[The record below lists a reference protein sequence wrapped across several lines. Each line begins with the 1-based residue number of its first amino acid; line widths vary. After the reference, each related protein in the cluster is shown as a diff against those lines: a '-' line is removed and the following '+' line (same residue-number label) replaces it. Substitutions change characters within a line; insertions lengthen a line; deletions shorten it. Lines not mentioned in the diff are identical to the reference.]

1 MSVRLP
7 KHSRREPA
15 PPCAKSSAAVVDFI
29 RNMRMHRGGWCPLL
43 FLLVVLPLSACASAK
58 GPGAGSPGSGAA
70 GKPPSHADVN
80 LAPARAAVEEARRA
94 GAPTRAPETFRQ
106 AETHLKEAE
115 ALNAIGALTVE
126 KAQRV
131 ELLAKLALFEARYAA
146 SLSLLY
152 PRGAAG
158 DRAARGDESD
168 LAARARRAEEERRRL
183 EDRVALLQ
191 RELELT
197 ETEVVRTKAR
207 LQGLETKAE
216 ASSAIAEARILVGR
230 IDARDRPTV
239 SRCQELLS
247 KAEQQIQEN
256 NFGAAVF
263 FARKA
268 QDIATKAREPAPS
281 PQP

>member
-1 MSVRLP
+1 M
-7 KHSRREPA
+7 
-15 PPCAKSSAAVVDFI
+15 D
-29 RNMRMHRGGWCPLL
+29 
-43 FLLVVLPLSACASAK
+43 
-58 GPGAGSPGSGAA
+58 
-70 GKPPSHADVN
+70 

-106 AETHLKEAE
+106 AEAHLKEAE
-115 ALNAIGALTVE
+115 AMNALGTLTAE
-126 KAQRV
+126 KAKHV
-131 ELLAKLALFEARYAA
+131 ELLGKLATFEARYAA
-146 SLSLLY
+146 GLSLLY

-158 DRAARGDESD
+158 DKAARGDESD
-168 LAARARRAEEERRRL
+168 LATRARRSEDERRRL

-207 LQGLETKAE
+207 LQGIETKAE
-216 ASSAIAEARILVGR
+216 ASSAIAEARILLGR
-230 IDARDRPTV
+230 IDARNRPTLT
-239 SRCQELLS
+239 RCQELLT
-247 KAEQQIQEN
+247 KAEQQIQDN

-268 QDIATKAREPAPS
+268 QDIASKSREPVPA